1 MSKASAA
8 KEARQRQLIDATV
21 TSIGRRGYAGTTLT
35 HVAGAAGLSAGIVN
49 FYFKSKEQLLLAT
62 LEQIAEEYE
71 TFWNEAVAAAGES
84 PAAPLDAMIEADFHP
99 AIFTHEK
106 VSVWF
111 AFWAEAQSQPSYR
124 RLVSK
129 LESRYFES
137 ARAMCQRLIDQG
149 GYAGIDAGA
158 VAAGLNAMI
167 DGFWLDFLIDPR
179 DFDRS
184 EAKRTCRLF
193 LSGLFPNEFP
203 RPVHAAPDAVAPADA
218 RELDTAA
225 HRARLAA
232 ALRRRLAP
240 GGGPEAKELAAA
252 VGVGPE
258 TVQAW
263 LDGEAEP
270 SSHEIGLLCGL
281 FDPMFWPEV
290 YGPIGVPAHRRLDR
304 ATKA

>member
-21 TSIGRRGYAGTTLT
+21 TSIGRRGFAGTTLT
-35 HVAGAAGLSAGIVN
+35 HVAGEAGLSPGIVN
-49 FYFKSKEQLLLAT
+49 FYFRSKEQLLIAT

-71 TFWNEAVAAAGES
+71 AFWKEAIAAAGES
-84 PAAPLDAMIEADFHP
+84 PAAQLDARIEADFHP

-124 RLVSK
+124 RLISK

-137 ARAMCQRLIDQG
+137 ARAMCQRLIDEG

-158 VAAGLNAMI
+158 VAGGINAMI

-179 DFDRS
+179 DFDRD

-203 RPVHAAPDAVAPADA
+203 RPVHAAPPALATADA
-218 RELDTAA
+218 QDLDRAA

-232 ALRRRLAP
+232 ALRRRVAP
-240 GGGPEAKELAAA
+240 GGGPGVKELAAA
-252 VGVGPE
+252 VGVTSE
-258 TVQAW
+258 TVRGW
-263 LDGEAEP
+263 LDGDAEP
-270 SSHEIGLLCGL
+270 SSREIGLLLGL
-281 FDPMFWPEV
+281 FYPVFSPE
-290 YGPIGVPAHRRLDR
+290 
-304 ATKA
+304 

>member
-21 TSIGRRGYAGTTLT
+21 TSIGRRGFAGTTLT
-35 HVAGAAGLSAGIVN
+35 HVAGEAGLSPGIVN
-49 FYFKSKEQLLLAT
+49 FYFRSKEQLLIAT

-71 TFWNEAVAAAGES
+71 AFWRAAVAAAGDS

-124 RLVSK
+124 RLISK

-137 ARAMCQRLIDQG
+137 ARAMCQRLIDEG

-158 VAAGLNAMI
+158 VAGGINAMI

-179 DFDRS
+179 DFDRD

-203 RPVHAAPDAVAPADA
+203 RPVHAAPPALATADA
-218 RELDTAA
+218 QDLDRAA

-232 ALRRRLAP
+232 ALRRRVAP
-240 GGGPEAKELAAA
+240 GGGPGVKELAAA
-252 VGVGPE
+252 VGVTSE
-258 TVQAW
+258 TVRGW
-263 LDGEAEP
+263 LDGDAEP
-270 SSHEIGLLCGL
+270 SSREIGLLCGL
-281 FDPMFWPEV
+281 FDPLFWPEV
-290 YGPIGVPAHRRLDR
+290 YGPIGAALRRRLDGP
-304 ATKA
+304 TKG